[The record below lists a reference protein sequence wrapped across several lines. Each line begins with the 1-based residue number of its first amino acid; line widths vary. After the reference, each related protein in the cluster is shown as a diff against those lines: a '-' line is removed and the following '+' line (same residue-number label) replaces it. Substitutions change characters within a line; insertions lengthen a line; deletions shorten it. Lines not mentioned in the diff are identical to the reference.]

1 MCGFIYYS
9 WHFFSFISS
18 RYLVTEGQ
26 ITELFLLTF
35 LAIVATVIHQHRKGV
50 SPDSNGLFLLY
61 SFSVTVLLVAV
72 WVGYLWN
79 DPVLR
84 NKYPGLIYVPEPWSY
99 YTLHIKKH
107 WITLVQVWP
116 HCLLCL
122 FLYWYTQTLTGQGCE
137 VWWKSHPIWYWE
149 SLF

>member
-1 MCGFIYYS
+1 MQQYCVINVSFCIYDI
-9 WHFFSFISS
+9 FFSVISL

-35 LAIVATVIHQHRKGV
+35 LAMVATVIHQHCKGV

-61 SFSVTVLLVAV
+61 SFSVTVLLVAM

-99 YTLHIKKH
+99 YTLHIKNH
-107 WITLVQVWP
+107 
-116 HCLLCL
+116 
-122 FLYWYTQTLTGQGCE
+122 
-137 VWWKSHPIWYWE
+137 
-149 SLF
+149 